1 MLQADNTADPVL
13 ARLQKL
19 HPKLIDL
26 GLERT
31 EALAQAVGSPHQ
43 KLPPVIHVAGTNGKG
58 SVTAFI
64 RAFAEAAGLRVHV
77 YNSPHLCEFRE
88 RIRLAGSLISTAE
101 LIALLE
107 RCEAANKGA
116 PITFFEITTVAAL
129 LGFSEVTA
137 DLLIL
142 ETGLGGLHDSTNI
155 IADTACSI
163 ITPIARDHEHFLGTD
178 LRDIATQK
186 AGIMRPS
193 RPTIWAQQTAE
204 VAAVLTETG
213 ANMGADIFRS
223 GDDFNWRVNPDKSW
237 HFNWNETSYT
247 LPAPSLR
254 GSHQYD
260 NAALALMGL
269 LASDVLTAT
278 TVQSALSGAAQA
290 SWPGRIQNLTGGLL
304 SRLNGGAPLWLDGA
318 HNPHGADAL
327 CKTLDELSAEYDSAG
342 TGWQIIYGALNTRP
356 PEPFLNALSS
366 HINTVFCVTIEGE
379 DASIPAETLA
389 NNAQNIGFA
398 ARACSSLPDAI
409 MHCDKTRPVLICGSL
424 YLAGNALRENETFP
438 D

>member
-1 MLQADNTADPVL
+1 MLQADKAADPVL

-26 GLERT
+26 ELERT
-31 EALAQAVGSPHQ
+31 VGLAQAVGSPHQ
-43 KLPPVIHVAGTNGKG
+43 NLPPVIHVAGTNGKG

-88 RIRLAGSLISTAE
+88 RIRLAGSLVSTSE

-107 RCEAANKGA
+107 RCETANNGA

-129 LGFSEVTA
+129 LGFAEAHA

-178 LRDIATQK
+178 LRDIAAQK
-186 AGIMRPS
+186 AGIMRPD
-193 RPTIWAQQTAE
+193 RPTIWAKQTAE
-204 VAAVLTETG
+204 VAAVLTDT
-213 ANMGADIFRS
+213 ATAMNSQIFRG
-223 GDDFNWRVNPDKSW
+223 GDDFSWQVNSDKSW
-237 HFNWNETSYT
+237 HFTWNETRYT
-247 LPAPSLR
+247 LPAPALR
-254 GSHQYD
+254 GAHQYD

-269 LASDVLTAT
+269 LASGLLTKT
-278 TVQSALSGAAQA
+278 TAHSALPGAALA
-290 SWPGRIQNLTGGLL
+290 SWPGRIQNLTGGRL
-304 SRLNGGAPLWLDGA
+304 SAINGGAPLWLDGA
-318 HNPHGADAL
+318 HNRHGADAL
-327 CKTLDELSAEYDSAG
+327 CSTLDELSADYDSAG
-342 TGWQIIYGALNTRP
+342 IGWQIIYGALNTRP
-356 PEPFLNALSS
+356 PEPFLAALSP
-366 HINTVFCVTIEGE
+366 HIKAVFCVTIEGE
-379 DASIPAETLA
+379 DAAIPAEILA
-389 NNAQNIGFA
+389 SKAQNIGCE
-398 ARACSSLPDAI
+398 ARACTSLTDALL
-409 MHCDKTRPVLICGSL
+409 HCDKKRPVLICGSL
-424 YLAGNALRENETFP
+424 YLAGNVLRENETFP